1 MMLNKIGVTMNKQ
14 KLINT
19 ITAIIILGIISV
31 IAVSVTLLFMY
42 TAIKGLEFILNLIMM
57 MLG

>member
-1 MMLNKIGVTMNKQ
+1 MNKQ
-14 KLINT
+14 KLVNT

-31 IAVSVTLLFMY
+31 IAVSVTLGFVY
-42 TAIKGLEFILNLIMM
+42 TTIKGLEFILSLIMM

>member
-1 MMLNKIGVTMNKQ
+1 MSKQ

-31 IAVSVTLLFMY
+31 IAVSVTLIFMY
-42 TAIKGLEFILNLIMM
+42 TTIKGLEFILSLIMM